1 MQLAFVLV
9 EPKVPE
15 NVGAAARAL
24 CTMGFGEL
32 WLVNSELHTRP
43 EAHWLAH
50 GSDHILDNARI
61 FPDLAAVRNS
71 VDLLIGTSAKPRHQR
86 QDWHGPARLR
96 EVLASKGSSVAT
108 AALVFGREDRGL
120 SNEELA
126 QCDLLTGIPM
136 KVAYPSLNLAQSV
149 MLYAWEMSGL
159 SVVEDQEADSADPN
173 RLGALRG
180 RLEGLLPELD
190 TPPEG
195 KLSQWVFERLPLLSD
210 RDIGFVQ
217 TLCSNI
223 ERVLESHARFDGS
236 TSRKDKPS
244 RDTR

>member
-32 WLVNSELHTRP
+32 WLVNSDLHTRP

-71 VDLLIGTSAKPRHQR
+71 VDLLMATSAKPRHNR
-86 QDWHGPARLR
+86 GDWHPPSELR
-96 EVLASKGSSVAT
+96 DVLAGKGTSVAT

-120 SNEELA
+120 ANDELA
-126 QCDLLTGIPM
+126 LCDLLTGIPM
-136 KVAYPSLNLAQSV
+136 KVSYPSLNLAQSV

-159 SVVEDQEADSADPN
+159 SVSAGHSQAARPDAA
-173 RLGALRG
+173 LGALRQ
-180 RLEGLLPELD
+180 RLELLLPTLD
-190 TPPEG
+190 TPADG
-195 KLSQWVFERLPLLSD
+195 KLSQWVFERLPLLTE
-210 RDIGFVQ
+210 RDIGFVH
-217 TLCSNI
+217 TLCGNI
-223 ERVLESHARFDGS
+223 ERILKR
-236 TSRKDKPS
+236 R
-244 RDTR
+244 

>member
-32 WLVNSELHTRP
+32 WLVNSDLHTRP

-50 GSDHILDNARI
+50 GSDHILDNVRI

-71 VDLLIGTSAKPRHQR
+71 VDLLMGTSAKPRHQR
-86 QDWHGPARLR
+86 QDWHAPSQLR
-96 EVLASKGSSVAT
+96 QVLGTKGSSVAT

-120 SNEELA
+120 SNDELA
-126 QCDLLTGIPM
+126 LCDLLTGIPM

-159 SVVEDQEADSADPN
+159 SEAMDNQCEPADEN

-180 RLEGLLPELD
+180 RLEALLPELD

-210 RDIGFVQ
+210 RDIGFVH

-223 ERVLESHARFDGS
+223 ERQLGSQVRSASEKEPDG
-236 TSRKDKPS
+236 
-244 RDTR
+244 

>member
-32 WLVNSELHTRP
+32 WLVNSDLHTRP

-50 GSDHILDNARI
+50 GSDHILENARI

-71 VDLLIGTSAKPRHQR
+71 VDLLMGTSAKPRHQR
-86 QDWHGPARLR
+86 QDWHEPARLR
-96 EVLASKGSSVAT
+96 DVLASKGASVAT

-126 QCDLLTGIPM
+126 LCDLLTGIPM
-136 KVAYPSLNLAQSV
+136 KVPYPSLNLAQAV

-159 SVVEDQEADSADPN
+159 SVTATADATGAQDGA
-173 RLGALRG
+173 RLGALRQ
-180 RLEGLLPELD
+180 RLEALLPELD
-190 TPPEG
+190 TPAEG
-195 KLSQWVFERLPLLSD
+195 KLSQWVFQGLPLLSG
-210 RDIGFVQ
+210 RDVGFVH
-217 TLCSNI
+217 TLCGNV
-223 ERVLESHARFDGS
+223 ERAITRSKRPP
-236 TSRKDKPS
+236 DKP
-244 RDTR
+244 

>member
-32 WLVNSELHTRP
+32 WLVNSDLHTRP

-71 VDLLIGTSAKPRHQR
+71 VDLLMGTSAKPRHQR
-86 QDWHGPARLR
+86 QDWHEPAQLR
-96 EVLASKGSSVAT
+96 EVLANKGKSVAT
-108 AALVFGREDRGL
+108 AALAFGREDRGL

-126 QCDLLTGIPM
+126 LCDLLTGIPM

-159 SVVEDQEADSADPN
+159 SVAAEVEKESAQN
-173 RLGALRG
+173 NVRLGALRQ
-180 RLEGLLPELD
+180 RLESLLPALD
-190 TPPEG
+190 TPADG
-195 KLSQWVFERLPLLSD
+195 KLSQWVFERLPLLAE
-210 RDIGFVQ
+210 RDIGFVH
-217 TLCSNI
+217 TLCSNV
-223 ERVLESHARFDGS
+223 ERAVTATKNRTD
-236 TSRKDKPS
+236 
-244 RDTR
+244 

>member
-24 CTMGFGEL
+24 CTMGFSEL
-32 WLVNSELHTRP
+32 WLVNSDLHTRP

-71 VDLLIGTSAKPRHQR
+71 VDLLMGTSAKPRHQR
-86 QDWHGPARLR
+86 QDWHEPSRLR
-96 EVLASKGSSVAT
+96 AVLASKGSSVAT

-126 QCDLLTGIPM
+126 LCDLLTGIPM

-159 SVVEDQEADSADPN
+159 SVSTTSEKESESSTA
-173 RLGALRG
+173 RLGALRQ
-180 RLEGLLPELD
+180 RLETLLPTLD
-190 TPPEG
+190 TPAEG
-195 KLSQWVFERLPLLSD
+195 KLSQWVFQRLPLLTD
-210 RDIGFVQ
+210 RDIGFVH

-223 ERVLESHARFDGS
+223 ERAVAAKK
-236 TSRKDKPS
+236 SRTD
-244 RDTR
+244 

>member
-32 WLVNSELHTRP
+32 WLVNSDLHTRP

-61 FPDLAAVRNS
+61 FPDLASVRNS

-86 QDWHGPARLR
+86 KDWHNPARLR

-120 SNEELA
+120 SNDELA

-159 SVVEDQEADSADPN
+159 SVATEQGEASADPN

-180 RLEGLLPELD
+180 RLEGLLPKLD

-210 RDIGFVQ
+210 RDIGFVH

-223 ERVLESHARFDGS
+223 ERALDSQARFV
-236 TSRKDKPS
+236 SRKSRTDKPS
-244 RDTR
+244 RDTL

>member
-32 WLVNSELHTRP
+32 WLVNSDLHTRP

-50 GSDHILDNARI
+50 GSDHILDHARI

-71 VDLLIGTSAKPRHQR
+71 VDLLMGTSAKPRHNR
-86 QDWHGPARLR
+86 QDWHTPGRLR
-96 EVLASKGSSVAT
+96 SVLADKGNSVAS

-120 SNEELA
+120 ANEELA
-126 QCDLLTGIPM
+126 LCDLLTGIPM
-136 KVAYPSLNLAQSV
+136 KVPYPSLNLAQSV
-149 MLYAWEMSGL
+149 MLYAWEMSEL
-159 SVVEDQEADSADPN
+159 SASGAAEGSAPAPAAAG
-173 RLGALRG
+173 LGALRG
-180 RLEGLLPELD
+180 RLEQLLPSVD

-195 KLSQWVFERLPLLSD
+195 KLSQWLFERLPLLSE
-210 RDIGFVQ
+210 RDIGFVH
-217 TLCSNI
+217 TLCGNI
-223 ERVLESHARFDGS
+223 ERTL
-236 TSRKDKPS
+236 RKK
-244 RDTR
+244 

>member
-32 WLVNSELHTRP
+32 WLVNSDLHSRP

-71 VDLLIGTSAKPRHQR
+71 VDLLMGTSAKPRHNR
-86 QDWHGPARLR
+86 QHWHPPSELR
-96 EVLASKGSSVAT
+96 RMMASKGESVAK

-120 SNEELA
+120 ANEELA
-126 QCDLLTGIPM
+126 LCDVLTGIPM
-136 KVAYPSLNLAQSV
+136 KVKYPSLNLAQSV
-149 MLYAWEMSGL
+149 MLYAWELSGL
-159 SVVEDQEADSADPN
+159 SESDEATPVAANPA
-173 RLGALRG
+173 RLGALRS
-180 RLEGLLPELD
+180 RLEQLLPTLD
-190 TPPEG
+190 APADG
-195 KLSQWVFERLPLLSD
+195 KLSQWLFERLPLLNE
-210 RDIGFVQ
+210 RDIGFVH
-217 TLCSNI
+217 TLCGNL
-223 ERVLESHARFDGS
+223 ERRLK
-236 TSRKDKPS
+236 RK
-244 RDTR
+244 

>member
-32 WLVNSELHTRP
+32 WLVNSDLHTRP

-61 FPDLAAVRNS
+61 FPDLASVRNS

-86 QDWHGPARLR
+86 KDWHNPARLR

-120 SNEELA
+120 SNDELA

-159 SVVEDQEADSADPN
+159 SVPTGKEETSADPN

-180 RLEGLLPELD
+180 RLEGLLPKLD

-210 RDIGFVQ
+210 RDIGFVH

-223 ERVLESHARFDGS
+223 ERALDSQARFV
-236 TSRKDKPS
+236 SRKSRTDKPS
-244 RDTR
+244 RDTL

>member
-32 WLVNSELHTRP
+32 WLVNSDLHTRP

-50 GSDHILDNARI
+50 GSDHILDSARI

-71 VDLLIGTSAKPRHQR
+71 VDLLMGTSAKPRHQR
-86 QDWHGPARLR
+86 RDWHAPAQLR
-96 EVLASKGSSVAT
+96 ELLASKGTSVAR

-126 QCDLLTGIPM
+126 LCDLLTGIPM

-159 SVVEDQEADSADPN
+159 SEAYGVQHEHAEES
-173 RLGALRG
+173 RLGALRS
-180 RLEGLLPELD
+180 RLESLLPKLD

-195 KLSQWVFERLPLLSD
+195 KLSHWVFERLPLLSD
-210 RDIGFVQ
+210 RDIGFVH
-217 TLCSNI
+217 TLCSNV
-223 ERVLESHARFDGS
+223 ERALGSQARS
-236 TSRKDKPS
+236 ASEKKPAG
-244 RDTR
+244 

>member
-32 WLVNSELHTRP
+32 WLVNSDLHTRP

-71 VDLLIGTSAKPRHQR
+71 VDLLMATSAKPRHNR
-86 QDWHGPARLR
+86 QDWHPPGQLR
-96 EVLASKGSSVAT
+96 EVLARKGGSVAT

-120 SNEELA
+120 ANEELA
-126 QCDLLTGIPM
+126 LCDLLTGIPM

-159 SVVEDQEADSADPN
+159 SAPGADTAEQPAAPEA
-173 RLGALRG
+173 RLGALRN
-180 RLEGLLPELD
+180 RLASLLPQLD
-190 TPPEG
+190 APAEG
-195 KLSQWVFERLPLLSD
+195 KLHQWAMERLPLLGD
-210 RDIGFVQ
+210 RDIGFVH
-217 TLCSNI
+217 TLCGNI
-223 ERVLESHARFDGS
+223 ERRLK
-236 TSRKDKPS
+236 RK
-244 RDTR
+244 

>member
-32 WLVNSELHTRP
+32 WLVNSDLHTRS

-71 VDLLIGTSAKPRHQR
+71 VDLLMGTSAKTRHQR
-86 QDWHGPARLR
+86 QDWHGPSDLR
-96 EVLASKGSSVAT
+96 KVLATKGASVAT

-126 QCDLLTGIPM
+126 LCDLLTGIPM

-159 SVVEDQEADSADPN
+159 SESMDDEPEPADEH
-173 RLGALRG
+173 RLGAL
-180 RLEGLLPELD
+180 ETLLPELD

-210 RDIGFVQ
+210 RDIGFVH

-223 ERVLESHARFDGS
+223 ERVVECRSQPRSDPEEKQDG
-236 TSRKDKPS
+236 
-244 RDTR
+244 

>member
-32 WLVNSELHTRP
+32 WLVNSDLHTRP

-71 VDLLIGTSAKPRHQR
+71 VDLLMGTSAKPRHNR
-86 QDWHGPARLR
+86 QDWHTPDRLR
-96 EVLASKGSSVAT
+96 TVLTDKGESVAT

-120 SNEELA
+120 ANEELA
-126 QCDLLTGIPM
+126 LCDLLTGIPM

-159 SVVEDQEADSADPN
+159 SVNSEAEGDKPAPAKAG
-173 RLGALRG
+173 LGALRE
-180 RLEGLLPELD
+180 RLEHLLPDVD

-195 KLSQWVFERLPLLSD
+195 KLSQWVFERLPLLSE
-210 RDIGFVQ
+210 RDIGFVH
-217 TLCSNI
+217 TLCGNI
-223 ERVLESHARFDGS
+223 ERTL
-236 TSRKDKPS
+236 RKK
-244 RDTR
+244 

>member
-32 WLVNSELHTRP
+32 WLVNSDLHTRS

-71 VDLLIGTSAKPRHQR
+71 VDLLMATSAKPRHNR
-86 QDWHGPARLR
+86 RDWHPPSELR
-96 EVLASKGSSVAT
+96 DVLAGKGTSVAT

-120 SNEELA
+120 ANDELA
-126 QCDLLTGIPM
+126 LCDLLTGIPM
-136 KVAYPSLNLAQSV
+136 KVSYPSLNLAQSV

-159 SVVEDQEADSADPN
+159 SVSAGHSQAARPDAA
-173 RLGALRG
+173 LGALRQ
-180 RLEGLLPELD
+180 RLELLLPTLD
-190 TPPEG
+190 TPADG
-195 KLSQWVFERLPLLSD
+195 KLSQWVFERLPLLTE
-210 RDIGFVQ
+210 RDIGFVH
-217 TLCSNI
+217 TLCGNI
-223 ERVLESHARFDGS
+223 ERILKR
-236 TSRKDKPS
+236 R
-244 RDTR
+244 

>member
-32 WLVNSELHTRP
+32 WLVNSDLHTRP

-71 VDLLIGTSAKPRHQR
+71 VDLLMGTSAKTRHQR
-86 QDWHGPARLR
+86 QDWHGPSDLR
-96 EVLASKGSSVAT
+96 KVLATKGASVAT

-126 QCDLLTGIPM
+126 LCDLLTGIPM

-159 SVVEDQEADSADPN
+159 AEAMDSQPEPADEN

-180 RLEGLLPELD
+180 RLETLLPELD

-210 RDIGFVQ
+210 RDIGFVH

-223 ERVLESHARFDGS
+223 ERVVESSSPAHSDSEDEPAG
-236 TSRKDKPS
+236 
-244 RDTR
+244 

>member
-32 WLVNSELHTRP
+32 WLVNSDLHTRP
-43 EAHWLAH
+43 EAQWLAH

-61 FPDLAAVRNS
+61 FPDLEAVRNS
-71 VDLLIGTSAKPRHQR
+71 VDLLMGTSAKTRHQR
-86 QDWHGPARLR
+86 QDWHGPSDLR
-96 EVLASKGSSVAT
+96 KVLATKGASVAT

-126 QCDLLTGIPM
+126 LCDLLTGIPM
-136 KVAYPSLNLAQSV
+136 KVTYPSLNLAQSV

-159 SVVEDQEADSADPN
+159 SVATESQIEPAGEH

-180 RLEGLLPELD
+180 RLETLLPELD

-195 KLSQWVFERLPLLSD
+195 KLSHWLFERLPLLSD
-210 RDIGFVQ
+210 RDIGFVH

-223 ERVLESHARFDGS
+223 ERAVDCRSQSRSNSEAEQDG
-236 TSRKDKPS
+236 
-244 RDTR
+244 